1 MFIIT
6 SFCIEL
12 ASIGTDTCI
21 WNCKENSFGGEKM
34 KKRMRSKG
42 VILVLAVIMAFFVPN
57 YAHAEE
63 GTILPKYYR
72 EIVEGIDV
80 NPLYI
85 FDRSKSMEETFAV
98 ETQKILY
105 NLSETDTANR
115 IELDSSKLWL
125 LLSKVSKE
133 YHNFVLISDLW
144 DTSDETLNPASDM
157 RLKVMVPYFSDNEEA
172 MEHIDDVI
180 LNEIL
185 PYWTDSEIFVIYL
198 DGVVDAYDNES
209 MRD

>member
-1 MFIIT
+1 MFIIA

-21 WNCKENSFGGEKM
+21 WNCKETVLEEKKM

-42 VILVLAVIMAFFVPN
+42 VILVLAVIMAFFMPN
-57 YAHAEE
+57 YAQAKE
-63 GTILPKYYR
+63 GKIMPKYYR
-72 EIVEGIDV
+72 EIVEGIDD
-80 NPLYI
+80 NLLYI
-85 FDRSKSMEETFAV
+85 FDRSKSMEKTFVV

-115 IELDSSKLWL
+115 VELDSSKLWSV
-125 LLSKVSKE
+125 LSQVSEESHKLA
-133 YHNFVLISDLW
+133 LISDLW
-144 DTSDETLNPASDM
+144 DTSDETLKPASDI
-157 RLKVMVPYFSDNEEA
+157 RLRIMVPYFSDNEEA

-180 LNEIL
+180 WNDIL
-185 PYWTDSEIFVIYL
+185 PYWTDSEVVVIYL
-198 DGVVDAYDNES
+198 DGAIDMYDNES